1 MGDALAGY
9 LFSHQLKV
17 TSYDIANLVK
27 AVLAQE
33 KPEASTVQAG
43 QQSIIDKLI
52 QEELLRFTSL
62 DDFAAAQPIGVGG
75 DDGAQPLDAGLFEN
89 PADWFSDDAEVDA
102 ALGAGLEKNTTG
114 SDHGWRESGLEGL
127 AGELEADPDLGS
139 NPPPPSPTPT
149 PPRPTPPRQPPPRE
163 VQVDALPPVV
173 ETVEKKGGS
182 GAVIALV
189 VLLLLGAGGAAAYF
203 LTTR

>member
-27 AVLAQE
+27 AVLADD
-33 KPEASTVQAG
+33 KPEVSASNAAG

-62 DDFAAAQPIGVGG
+62 DDFAAAQPIGVGAEA
-75 DDGAQPLDAGLFEN
+75 DGAQPLDAGLFEN

-102 ALGAGLEKNTTG
+102 ALGAGLENNTTG

-127 AGELEADPDLGS
+127 AGELEDEAEPMVAS
-139 NPPPPSPTPT
+139 T
-149 PPRPTPPRQPPPRE
+149 PPRPPKPSTP
-163 VQVDALPPVV
+163 DARPAPPVPTPV
-173 ETVEKKGGS
+173 APEPVKKGGS

-189 VLLLLGAGGAAAYF
+189 VLILLGAGGAAAYF
-203 LTTR
+203 LTMR

>member
-9 LFSHQLKV
+9 LFGHQLKV

-27 AVLAQE
+27 ATLAQE

-62 DDFAAAQPIGVGG
+62 DDFAAAQPIGVGAEA
-75 DDGAQPLDAGLFEN
+75 DGAQPLDAGLFEN

-127 AGELEADPDLGS
+127 AAELEDDAEPM
-139 NPPPPSPTPT
+139 PPPP
-149 PPRPTPPRQPPPRE
+149 RPSVPSAPPPPKPPSCPW
-163 VQVDALPPVV
+163 LPP
-173 ETVEKKGGS
+173 
-182 GAVIALV
+182 APPAPP
-189 VLLLLGAGGAAAYF
+189 
-203 LTTR
+203 LTKATPGPLMVPY